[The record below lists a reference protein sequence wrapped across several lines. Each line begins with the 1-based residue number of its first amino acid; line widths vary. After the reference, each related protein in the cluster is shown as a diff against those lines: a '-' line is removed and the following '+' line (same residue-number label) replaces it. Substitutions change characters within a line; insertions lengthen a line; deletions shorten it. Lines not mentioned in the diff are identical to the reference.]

1 MKNIGILGAGKI
13 GSTIHAYLKT
23 TEHNVTVAD
32 KIGSD
37 EVQALDVFNK
47 KELDAFVSKQDI
59 IVSAAPYDANPLIAD
74 SCNENNV
81 AYFDLTEDTKVT
93 DHIKTFKSDVF
104 MMPQC
109 GFAPGAINIV
119 ASNLMKQFERVDKV
133 NMRGGALPKYPNN
146 KMSYYLTWSTSGLI
160 NEYINDCDVIRNGKH
175 IKTQPLDGLETI
187 YIDGDKYDAFNT
199 SGGAASMCETF
210 EGKVKTL
217 DYKTIRYP
225 GHHTSMKF
233 LLDDLN
239 LKHNKEKFIDLFD
252 QEVPYTTSDVI
263 VMFCSVVG
271 IKDGTLQEV
280 TYSKKIYG
288 DDNFSAIQR
297 TTASGMCA
305 IVLAYAEGKLTGKGF
320 QRQEDVPLETFLS
333 NKFGKLYE

>member
-1 MKNIGILGAGKI
+1 MKKIGILGAGKI

-23 TEHNVTVAD
+23 TEHTISIAD
-32 KIGSD
+32 KLGTEEI
-37 EVQALDVFNK
+37 QQLNVFNTQD
-47 KELDAFVSKQDI
+47 LDSFISKQDI

-74 SCNENNV
+74 SCNKHNV
-81 AYFDLTEDTKVT
+81 AYFDLTEDTAVT
-93 DHIKTFKSDVF
+93 DHIKTFRSDTF

-119 ASNLMKQFERVDKV
+119 ASDLIKQFERVDKV
-133 NMRGGALPKYPNN
+133 NMRGGALPKFPNN
-146 KMSYYLTWSTSGLI
+146 TMAYYLTWSTSGLI
-160 NEYINDCDVIRNGKH
+160 NEYVNDCDVIRYGKH
-175 IKTQPLDGLETI
+175 IKTQPLDGLETL
-187 YIDGDKYDAFNT
+187 YIDGDKYEAFNT

-210 EGKVKTL
+210 TDKLKTL

-225 GHHTSMKF
+225 GHHSSMKF

-252 QEVPYTTSDVI
+252 QEVPYTTSDVV
-263 VMFCSVVG
+263 VMYVSVVG
-271 IKDGTLQEV
+271 IKKGVLQEV

-288 DDNFSAIQR
+288 DENFSAIQR

-305 IVLAYAEGKLTGKGF
+305 VVEAYARGELSGKGF
-320 QRQEDVPLETFLS
+320 QKQEDVPFEVFVN